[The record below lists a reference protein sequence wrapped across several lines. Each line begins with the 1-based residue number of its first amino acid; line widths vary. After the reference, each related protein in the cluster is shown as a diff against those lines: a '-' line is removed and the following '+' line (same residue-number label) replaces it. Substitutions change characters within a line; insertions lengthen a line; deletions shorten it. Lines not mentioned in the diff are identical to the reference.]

1 MLRAL
6 VLVPLLAAGMDQAR
20 ASWLCGPDGHSCL
33 DAAGHGG
40 LGVVGV
46 LVMVGYALGSAFLV
60 GRLARRQ
67 RAPLSL
73 WAVGTA
79 GVWASCGGQALLAHA
94 LGGSALGGGWIA
106 LLVLGLAAGALLAL
120 VLRVALPAARRLIWS
135 LRPSSPV
142 ARLRPVSAR
151 RAPVST
157 LGAPRIAFSRLG
169 RDRAPPFV
177 A

>member
-33 DAAGHGG
+33 DAAGQGG
-40 LGVVGV
+40 LGLVGV
-46 LVMVGYALGSAFLV
+46 LVMVCYALGSAFLV

-67 RAPLSL
+67 RAPLTL
-73 WAVGTA
+73 WATGTA
-79 GVWASCGGQALLAHA
+79 GVWAACGGQALLAHA
-94 LGGSALGGGWIA
+94 LGGSALGGGWLA
-106 LLVLGLAAGALLAL
+106 LLVLGVVAGALLAL
-120 VLRVALPAARRLIWS
+120 ALRAALPAARRLIWS
-135 LRPSSPV
+135 LRPSSPA
-142 ARLRPVSAR
+142 ARLRPPVTWR
-151 RAPVST
+151 VPVST

-169 RDRAPPFV
+169 RDRAPPLV